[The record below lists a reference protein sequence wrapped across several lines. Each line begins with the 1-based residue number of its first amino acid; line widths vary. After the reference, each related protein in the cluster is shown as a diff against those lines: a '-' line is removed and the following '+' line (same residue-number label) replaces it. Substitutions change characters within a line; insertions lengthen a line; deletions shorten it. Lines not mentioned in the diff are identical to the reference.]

1 VSGRK
6 ASSDEFSSKRKKSS
20 GSDNL
25 CKYLAERYA
34 DQFASW
40 LLKKRVKGAKVLKT
54 ELSKEPLRADSVI
67 LLNVLGIILH
77 IEFQVSTESEP
88 ELPLRMLD
96 YWVRLYRKYRCSI
109 FQVVVFLKET
119 DEEIP
124 NQFLFDNTRHQ
135 YHIVKIWE
143 VNPQELIKDEGLL
156 PLAVLART
164 DEKESLIQEVAQQVR
179 KITPENKRSELST
192 WIQVLAGL
200 RFDRDLVKILFR
212 EDIMKE
218 SVIYQDILQEGIQ
231 QGVQQGLHKEAKA
244 MVLRQLARRFGTL
257 EDSMRRRIQRLSLT
271 ELEDLGIALLDFKNK
286 AEVTKWLD
294 HQKAASRN
302 N

>member
-1 VSGRK
+1 MKTAKG
-6 ASSDEFSSKRKKSS
+6 KRKSSS

-40 LLKKRVKGAKVLKT
+40 LLKRSVKGVKVLKT
-54 ELSKEPLRADSVI
+54 ELSKEPIRADSVI

-77 IEFQVSTESEP
+77 IEFQVLTESEP
-88 ELPLRMLD
+88 ELPFRMLD
-96 YWVRLYRKYRCSI
+96 YWVRLYRNYRCSI
-109 FQVVVFLKET
+109 FQVVIFLKET
-119 DEEIP
+119 NDEIP
-124 NQFLFDNTRHQ
+124 NQFVFDETRHQ

-143 VNPQELIKDEGLL
+143 VQPQELMKHEGLL
-156 PLAVLART
+156 PLAVLAQADT
-164 DEKESLIQEVAQQVR
+164 KENLIQQVAQQVR
-179 KITPENKRSELST
+179 KITPEKKRMELST

-200 RFDRDLVKILFR
+200 RFDRDLVKLLFR

-231 QGVQQGLHKEAKA
+231 QGLQQGLQKEAKA
-244 MVLRQLARRFGTL
+244 MVLRQLTRRFGTL
-257 EDSMRRRIQRLSLT
+257 EDNMRRRIQRLSLM
-271 ELEDLGIALLDFKNK
+271 ELEELGEALLDFKNK
-286 AEVTKWLD
+286 AAITKWLD
-294 HQKAASRN
+294 QRKAASRN

>member
-1 VSGRK
+1 
-6 ASSDEFSSKRKKSS
+6 
-20 GSDNL
+20 
-25 CKYLAERYA
+25 
-34 DQFASW
+34 
-40 LLKKRVKGAKVLKT
+40 
-54 ELSKEPLRADSVI
+54 
-67 LLNVLGIILH
+67 
-77 IEFQVSTESEP
+77 
-88 ELPLRMLD
+88 MLD

-119 DEEIP
+119 NEEIP

-231 QGVQQGLHKEAKA
+231 QGVQQ
-244 MVLRQLARRFGTL
+244 
-257 EDSMRRRIQRLSLT
+257 
-271 ELEDLGIALLDFKNK
+271 
-286 AEVTKWLD
+286 
-294 HQKAASRN
+294 
-302 N
+302 